1 MGAID
6 FQCISEG
13 RNVQEAF
20 LIAVEDAYYWHG
32 HSGYT
37 GTICEKPGY
46 IVLDLGEKIS
56 RADAERIND
65 GLRMGWSDI
74 PVPEDVVEIIGSE
87 ERAKEFADAY
97 NDKWG
102 DAVAMQLVDNSW
114 YFCGLA
120 SE

>member
-20 LIAVEDAYYWHG
+20 LSAVEDAYYWHG

-46 IVLDLGEKIS
+46 IVLDLGEKLTIDKAEEIANELNIS
-56 RADAERIND
+56 
-65 GLRMGWSDI
+65 WQ
-74 PVPEDVVEIIGSE
+74 VPTPRLIELIGSE
-87 ERAKEFADAY
+87 ERAAEFANIF
-97 NDKWG
+97 NDKWN
-102 DAVAMQLVDNSW
+102 DAIAIELIGNSW